1 MIQLGATF
9 FVIIGLMQ
17 VADGLQSTALGAL
30 RGLGDT
36 RLPMLATLVAY
47 WLIALPLAYLVGV
60 TFGLGAAGIWI
71 GYGAGLFVAAL
82 YLPVRFF
89 QITQR
94 IVLPQS
100 PSA

>member
-1 MIQLGATF
+1 
-9 FVIIGLMQ
+9 
-17 VADGLQSTALGAL
+17 
-30 RGLGDT
+30 
-36 RLPMLATLVAY
+36 MLATLVAY

-71 GYGAGLFVAAL
+71 GYGAGLFVAAI
-82 YLPVRFF
+82 YLPVRFV

-100 PSA
+100 QSA